1 MRAWRTHS
9 CLPLPPIASG
19 SYKYQGLWP
28 FHLRMRSASPCRRNE
43 RTDPLSQTLQGHRG
57 LAGGSVFLIRFQA
70 HCLIWPRSQEKRG
83 REVGPDFF
91 YFFFLV
97 CVCMYSEAQQR
108 EMSGFCPFFPFLEK
122 RERDWK
128 SNGEKEGEA
137 ERLGRL
143 PLQRRLCRNTIPRG
157 RRLCGKSHFPLPAW
171 FPLLLSPQFLPALSF
186 HCTDGSQASHI
197 CCGNSHPP
205 FPTGPSVCIMCFFRH
220 GNLFPPSPAPS
231 LAKALSS
238 NSRDPV
244 DIANLFP
251 PPTGSS

>member
-43 RTDPLSQTLQGHRG
+43 RMDPLSQTLQGHRG

-91 YFFFLV
+91 YFFLV

-122 RERDWK
+122 REREI
-128 SNGEKEGEA
+128 GRAMEKK
-137 ERLGRL
+137 RVR
-143 PLQRRLCRNTIPRG
+143 PRG
-157 RRLCGKSHFPLPAW
+157 WGGCLCKGDCAEIPSPEEGGFAAKATSPSLPGFLSSSPPNSFQLSPFTVQMALKPLIFAVAILTPLPHRSISMHHVFFSPW
-171 FPLLLSPQFLPALSF
+171 QPLSSLPSPQPCKS
-186 HCTDGSQASHI
+186 T
-197 CCGNSHPP
+197 
-205 FPTGPSVCIMCFFRH
+205 
-220 GNLFPPSPAPS
+220 
-231 LAKALSS
+231 
-238 NSRDPV
+238 
-244 DIANLFP
+244 
-251 PPTGSS
+251 